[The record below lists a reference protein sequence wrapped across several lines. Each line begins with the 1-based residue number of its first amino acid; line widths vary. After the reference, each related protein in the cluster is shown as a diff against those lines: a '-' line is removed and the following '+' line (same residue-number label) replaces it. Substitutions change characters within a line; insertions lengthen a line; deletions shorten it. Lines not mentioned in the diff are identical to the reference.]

1 MEIIYPIKN
10 NYSMIEIMNNKS
22 IKINII
28 TRKCYWK
35 INKLLKIISKNLF
48 KWNKFRIKKLK
59 RTNFNSFLKFNK
71 KNNKKSHKILK
82 NIMS

>member
-71 KNNKKSHKILK
+71 KNNKKSNKIFK